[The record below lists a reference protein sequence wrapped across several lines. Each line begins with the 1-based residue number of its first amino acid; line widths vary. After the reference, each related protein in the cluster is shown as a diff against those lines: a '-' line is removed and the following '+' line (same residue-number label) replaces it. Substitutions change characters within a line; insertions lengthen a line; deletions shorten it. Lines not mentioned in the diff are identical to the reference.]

1 MRVTRYP
8 CGSRDKTKITPS
20 PTQSFKSGVLEA
32 KQPVVL
38 HRETAD
44 RVLTTHFD
52 HLTGGEE
59 QSCRCN
65 ELLHTGSESRHQ
77 GPFFFSFFLFLKEGS
92 ETQLAL
98 MSCQLWWRKGTAAGY
113 TAESLRVEME
123 RQQRPRC
130 NHSWQSTR

>member
-1 MRVTRYP
+1 MAEIRP
-8 CGSRDKTKITPS
+8 KSTP

-44 RVLTTHFD
+44 RILTTHFD
-52 HLTGGEE
+52 HLTGGGGRAVAAT
-59 QSCRCN
+59 SFCTPAASPIIRALF
-65 ELLHTGSESRHQ
+65 LLLL
-77 GPFFFSFFLFLKEGS
+77 FFLFFKEGL
-92 ETQLAL
+92 EIQLAL

-113 TAESLRVEME
+113 TAEPLRVEME